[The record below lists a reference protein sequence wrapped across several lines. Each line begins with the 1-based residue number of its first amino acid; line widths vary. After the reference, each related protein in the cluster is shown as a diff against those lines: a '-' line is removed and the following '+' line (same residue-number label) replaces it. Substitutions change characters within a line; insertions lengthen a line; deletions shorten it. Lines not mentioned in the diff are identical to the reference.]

1 MLTEETFLT
10 HSRAC
15 ARVRACVVE
24 WSGADYLVATK
35 GGDVRGGIKGVRPRG
50 RRFKPSPRKPV

>member
-1 MLTEETFLT
+1 MLTEATFLT
-10 HSRAC
+10 HTHTRAH
-15 ARVRACVVE
+15 AHAHTW